1 MVRRFRA
8 FAASIVWTALGLA
21 VGIVVLILA
30 ARGLGDA
37 GTVNAVREAWNDG
50 RFWWVLLT
58 PFCIVIGGLWIATVG
73 YRNARSTTA
82 LSIQGAVIG
91 LAAAMLA
98 LLLYLIAAQLW
109 GG

>member
-30 ARGLGDA
+30 ARGLGDD
-37 GTVNAVREAWNDG
+37 GAVAAARQAWRDG
-50 RFWWVLLT
+50 QFWWLVLM
-58 PFCIVIGGLWIATVG
+58 PFCVIIGGLWIATVG
-73 YRNARSTTA
+73 WRNARSTTA
-82 LSIQGAVIG
+82 LSIQGTVIG
-91 LAAAMLA
+91 LATAMLA